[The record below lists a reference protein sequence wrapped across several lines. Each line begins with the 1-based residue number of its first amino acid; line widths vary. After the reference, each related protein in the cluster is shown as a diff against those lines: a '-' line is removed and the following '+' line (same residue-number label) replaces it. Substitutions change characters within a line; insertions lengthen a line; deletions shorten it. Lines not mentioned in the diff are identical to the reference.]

1 ARSWVPSLWR
11 TCGGLTAPVHG
22 VRSQFLA
29 SRSGNW
35 LTSGLFL
42 APTAQ
47 CSLELR
53 SWFLRPFALPV
64 FRRASSLLRP
74 LLTSPALSR
83 RRSPRV
89 RTSTFIPR
97 RLALPNV
104 SSMGSDFAFARTLG
118 AHVWP
123 R

>member
-1 ARSWVPSLWR
+1 PVLQANGSFHQLLCSLQRCYPFVAHARSWVPSLWR

-83 RRSPRV
+83 R
-89 RTSTFIPR
+89 
-97 RLALPNV
+97 
-104 SSMGSDFAFARTLG
+104 
-118 AHVWP
+118 
-123 R
+123 